1 LARLKSSQPK
11 VTVWLISINLL
22 VWLAQVI
29 PGSGVTNTL
38 LYAPLLTTI
47 EPWRMLT
54 AGFVHSPDSPW
65 HILINI
71 YSIYIFGRVIEPMLG
86 PARFLALYL
95 ISIIGG
101 SAMVLWLG
109 SPVTP
114 VVGASGAFFGLMGAY
129 FIMLRTIGDNS
140 GQLLALIA
148 VNLAF
153 GFFFPNISWQGHL
166 GGLLAGMA
174 VTAVYARTR
183 YKSALSQKIQVLGV
197 LGLIVALIAV
207 GVVVRLGPMFS

>member
-11 VTVWLISINLL
+11 VTVWLISTNLL
-22 VWLAQVI
+22 IWLAQVI

-71 YSIYIFGRVIEPMLG
+71 
-86 PARFLALYL
+86 
-95 ISIIGG
+95 IIGG

-148 VNLAF
+148 VNLAI
-153 GFFFPNISWQGHL
+153 GFFFPSISWQGHL

-183 YKSALSQKIQVLGV
+183 YKSALTQKIQVLGLLLV
-197 LGLIVALIAV
+197 IIALIVA
-207 GVVVRLGPMFS
+207 GVIFRLGPMFS

>member
-1 LARLKSSQPK
+1 M
-11 VTVWLISINLL
+11 INL
-22 VWLAQVI
+22 VIWLLQVI
-29 PGSGVTNTL
+29 PGSTVTTTL
-38 LYAPLLTTI
+38 LYAPLLTVI

-54 AGFVHSPDSPW
+54 AGFVHSPDSFW
-65 HILINI
+65 HILLNI

-95 ISIIGG
+95 ISIFGG
-101 SAMVLWLG
+101 SAMVLWL
-109 SPVTP
+109 SEPVVP

-129 FIMLRTIGDNS
+129 LIMLRAIGDNS
-140 GQLLALIA
+140 GLLVGLIA

-153 GFFFPNISWQGHL
+153 GFLVPGISWQGHL

-183 YKSALSQKIQVLGV
+183 YKSGLTQKIQVLGV
-197 LGLIVALIAV
+197 VGLIALATVAGVIFRLPV
-207 GVVVRLGPMFS
+207 GF

>member
-1 LARLKSSQPK
+1 MARLRSDQPR
-11 VTVWLISINLL
+11 VTVSLIMINL
-22 VWLAQVI
+22 VIWLLQVI
-29 PGSGVTNTL
+29 PGSTVTTTL
-38 LYAPLLTTI
+38 LYAPLLTVI

-54 AGFVHSPDSPW
+54 AGFVHSPDSFW
-65 HILINI
+65 HILLNI

-95 ISIIGG
+95 ISIFGG
-101 SAMVLWLG
+101 SAMVLWL
-109 SPVTP
+109 SEPVVP

-129 FIMLRTIGDNS
+129 LIMLRAIGDNS
-140 GQLLALIA
+140 GLLVGLIA

-153 GFFFPNISWQGHL
+153 GFLVPGISWQGHL

-183 YKSALSQKIQVLGV
+183 YKSGFSQKIQVLGV
-197 LGLIVALIAV
+197 VGLIALATVAGVIFRLPV
-207 GVVVRLGPMFS
+207 GF

>member
-1 LARLKSSQPK
+1 MARLKSDQPR
-11 VTVWLISINLL
+11 VTVSLIMINL
-22 VWLAQVI
+22 VIWLLQVI
-29 PGSGVTNTL
+29 PGSTVTTNL
-38 LYAPLLTTI
+38 FYAPLLTVI

-54 AGFVHSPDSPW
+54 AGFVHSPDSFW
-65 HILINI
+65 HILLNA

-95 ISIIGG
+95 ISIFGG
-101 SAMVLWLG
+101 SAMVLWL
-109 SPVTP
+109 SEPVVP

-129 FIMLRTIGDNS
+129 LIMLRAIGDNS
-140 GQLLALIA
+140 GLLVGLIA

-153 GFFFPNISWQGHL
+153 GFLVPGISWQGHL

-183 YKSALSQKIQVLGV
+183 YKSGFSQKIQVLGV
-197 LGLIVALIAV
+197 VGLIALATVAGVIFRLPV
-207 GVVVRLGPMFS
+207 GF

>member
-1 LARLKSSQPK
+1 MARLKSDQPR
-11 VTVWLISINLL
+11 VTISLIMINL
-22 VWLAQVI
+22 VIWLLQVI
-29 PGSGVTNTL
+29 PGSTVTTNL
-38 LYAPLLTTI
+38 FYAPLLTVI

-54 AGFVHSPDSPW
+54 AGFVHSPDSFW
-65 HILINI
+65 HILLNA

-95 ISIIGG
+95 ISIFGG
-101 SAMVLWLG
+101 SAMVLWL
-109 SPVTP
+109 SEPVVP

-129 FIMLRTIGDNS
+129 LIMLRAIGDNS
-140 GQLLALIA
+140 GLLVGLIA

-153 GFFFPNISWQGHL
+153 GFLVPGISWQGHL

-183 YKSALSQKIQVLGV
+183 YKSGFSQKIQVLGV
-197 LGLIVALIAV
+197 VGLIALATVAGVIFRLPV
-207 GVVVRLGPMFS
+207 GF